1 MVEVCEI
8 QKEQVDARGCE
19 MTRSPEAF
27 KKVPLH
33 QAAYTRDGKGHLGWK
48 AGEEMTALVQSLTPL
63 TP

>member
-1 MVEVCEI
+1 MEVCEI

-33 QAAYTRDGKGHLGWK
+33 QALELHTQETGKVTL
-48 AGEEMTALVQSLTPL
+48 AGRLEKK
-63 TP
+63 